1 MAGEEGESEIVCIF
15 TENHSNLP
23 ITPPSML
30 SSFFA
35 LRFTYS
41 DDNAEIRHGIG
52 IFLPLLVF
60 LRRSVQVKVTLLA
73 GLSYKLA
80 YSALSMLQ
88 VKCDVMLNSFYLGG
102 ICTQVTGIN

>member
-1 MAGEEGESEIVCIF
+1 MAGEEGDSEIIF

-30 SSFFA
+30 NSFFA
-35 LRFTYS
+35 LCFTYS
-41 DDNAEIRHGIG
+41 DDNPAIRHVIG
-52 IFLPLLVF
+52 IFLSFLVF
-60 LRRSVQVKVTLLA
+60 LRRSVQAKVTLLA

-88 VKCDVMLNSFYLGG
+88 VKCDVMLIRFTLVEYA
-102 ICTQVTGIN
+102 VR